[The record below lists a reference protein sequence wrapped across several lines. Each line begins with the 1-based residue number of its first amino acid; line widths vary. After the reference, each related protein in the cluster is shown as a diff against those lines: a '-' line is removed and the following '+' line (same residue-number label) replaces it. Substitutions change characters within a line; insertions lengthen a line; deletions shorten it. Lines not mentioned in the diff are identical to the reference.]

1 MSGRTVAFFS
11 TAPERAHDLFAAH
24 LRDEHGA
31 DVVHVSGSLSDRQ
44 KLRDELERVEAE
56 VFLVELKAAAIDV
69 VAEAA
74 SERGLDVIL
83 AGSDVI
89 PVGGRRPRRRAAAP
103 RRRGGCVSEQR
114 KGERHFLG
122 GPDTPYSKGLMARAL
137 TAVGVPEEGAYELAR
152 RTEADLTQRGEVAVD
167 FDRLAELAVDLLG
180 EERGGR
186 AVRQLRRFR
195 DLQELDLP
203 VILLVGGGTGTG
215 KSTVATEVAY
225 RLGITRVTS
234 TDFVRQTMRAF
245 FAKEF
250 MPSIHY
256 SSFEAGLGLTKAE
269 EEESGDAALLGFLD
283 QTRNVLTGVE
293 AALQRALDEGWSM
306 VLEGIHLVPGML
318 STELRDAL
326 VVQCVLAIHDEELH
340 RTHFWARDHSSD
352 GIRPVDRY
360 ISGLPEIRMIQEY
373 VLDRAARYD
382 VPVIE
387 NESQRDAIA
396 AVMELVLARAE
407 RVAQATR

>member
-1 MSGRTVAFFS
+1 M
-11 TAPERAHDLFAAH
+11 D
-24 LRDEHGA
+24 
-31 DVVHVSGSLSDRQ
+31 
-44 KLRDELERVEAE
+44 LERLRELAGE
-56 VFLVELKAAAIDV
+56 VLGQ
-69 VAEAA
+69 
-74 SERGLDVIL
+74 ERG
-83 AGSDVI
+83 
-89 PVGGRRPRRRAAAP
+89 
-103 RRRGGCVSEQR
+103 
-114 KGERHFLG
+114 
-122 GPDTPYSKGLMARAL
+122 T
-137 TAVGVPEEGAYELAR
+137 
-152 RTEADLTQRGEVAVD
+152 
-167 FDRLAELAVDLLG
+167 
-180 EERGGR
+180 R

-306 VLEGIHLVPGML
+306 VLEGVHLVPGMIT
-318 STELRDAL
+318 TELQGAL
-326 VVQCVLAIHDEELH
+326 VVHCVLAIRDEEIH
-340 RTHFWARDHSSD
+340 RTHFWIRDATSD
-352 GIRPVDRY
+352 GVRPVDRY
-360 ISGLPEIRMIQEY
+360 IAGLSEIRMIQEY
-373 VLDRAARYD
+373 LLDRAARCD

-387 NESQRDAIA
+387 NESQADAVA
-396 AVMELVLARAE
+396 SVMELVLEQAE
-407 RVAQATR
+407 RVAQGVR

>member
-1 MSGRTVAFFS
+1 MT
-11 TAPERAHDLFAAH
+11 
-24 LRDEHGA
+24 
-31 DVVHVSGSLSDRQ
+31 
-44 KLRDELERVEAE
+44 
-56 VFLVELKAAAIDV
+56 
-69 VAEAA
+69 
-74 SERGLDVIL
+74 SER
-83 AGSDVI
+83 
-89 PVGGRRPRRRAAAP
+89 
-103 RRRGGCVSEQR
+103 R

-122 GPDTPYSKGLMARAL
+122 GPEAPDSKGLMARAL
-137 TAVGVPEEGAYELAR
+137 TAVGVGVEGAYELAR
-152 RTEADLTQRGEVAVD
+152 LTESDLAQRGEVSVD
-167 FDRLAELAVDLLG
+167 LDRLRELAVEVLG
-180 EERGGR
+180 EERGSR

-256 SSFEAGLGLTKAE
+256 SSFEAGLGLSKAE

-306 VLEGIHLVPGML
+306 VLEGVHLVPGMIT
-318 STELRDAL
+318 TELRGAV
-326 VVQCVLAIHDEELH
+326 VVQCVLAIRDEEIH
-340 RTHFWARDHSSD
+340 RTHFWIRDATSD
-352 GIRPVDRY
+352 GVRPVDRY
-360 ISGLPEIRMIQEY
+360 IAGLPEIRMIQEY
-373 VLDRAARYD
+373 VLERAARAD
-382 VPVIE
+382 VPVIA
-387 NESQRDAIA
+387 NESQNDAVS
-396 AVMELVLARAE
+396 AVMNLVLEQAE
-407 RVAQATR
+407 RVAAQGVR

>member
-1 MSGRTVAFFS
+1 VT
-11 TAPERAHDLFAAH
+11 
-24 LRDEHGA
+24 
-31 DVVHVSGSLSDRQ
+31 
-44 KLRDELERVEAE
+44 
-56 VFLVELKAAAIDV
+56 
-69 VAEAA
+69 
-74 SERGLDVIL
+74 SER
-83 AGSDVI
+83 
-89 PVGGRRPRRRAAAP
+89 
-103 RRRGGCVSEQR
+103 R

-122 GPDTPYSKGLMARAL
+122 GHEGPYSKGLMARAL
-137 TAVGVPEEGAYELAR
+137 TAVGVGEESAYELAR
-152 RTEADLTQRGEVAVD
+152 LTESDLAKRGEVSVD
-167 FDRLAELAVDLLG
+167 LDRLRELAVDVLG
-180 EERGGR
+180 EERGSR

-256 SSFEAGLGLTKAE
+256 SSFEAGLGLSKAE

-306 VLEGIHLVPGML
+306 VLEGVHLVPGMIT
-318 STELRDAL
+318 TELRGAL
-326 VVQCVLAIHDEELH
+326 VVHCVLAIHDEEIH
-340 RTHFWARDHSSD
+340 RTHFWIRDATSE
-352 GIRPVDRY
+352 GVRPVDRY
-360 ISGLPEIRMIQEY
+360 IGGLPEIRMIQEY
-373 VLDRAARYD
+373 VLERAARAD

-387 NESQRDAIA
+387 NESQNDAVS
-396 AVMELVLARAE
+396 AVMNLVLEQAE
-407 RVAQATR
+407 RAAAQGVR

>member
-1 MSGRTVAFFS
+1 
-11 TAPERAHDLFAAH
+11 
-24 LRDEHGA
+24 
-31 DVVHVSGSLSDRQ
+31 
-44 KLRDELERVEAE
+44 
-56 VFLVELKAAAIDV
+56 
-69 VAEAA
+69 
-74 SERGLDVIL
+74 
-83 AGSDVI
+83 
-89 PVGGRRPRRRAAAP
+89 
-103 RRRGGCVSEQR
+103 VSEQR

-122 GPDTPYSKGLMARAL
+122 GEETPYSKGLMARAL
-137 TAVGVPEEGAYELAR
+137 TAVGVAEESAYELAR
-152 RTEADLTQRGEVAVD
+152 RCEADLAARRAPGVD
-167 FDRLAELAVDLLG
+167 LDRLHDLAVDLLG
-180 EERGGR
+180 EERGSR

-245 FAKEF
+245 FSKDF

-269 EEESGDAALLGFLD
+269 EEESGDVALLGFLD

-306 VLEGIHLVPGML
+306 VLEGVHLVPGML
-318 STELRDAL
+318 RTELQGAL
-326 VVQCVLAIHDEELH
+326 VVQCVLGIRDEEVH
-340 RTHFWARDHSSD
+340 RTHFWIRDADSE
-352 GIRPVDRY
+352 GVRPVDRY
-360 ISGLPEIRMIQEY
+360 IAGLTEIRMIQEY
-373 VLDRAARYD
+373 ILDRAARYD

-387 NESQRDAIA
+387 NVAERDAVA
-396 AVMELVLARAE
+396 AVMELVLAHAE
-407 RVAQATR
+407 RAAQRVR